1 MRGQRFENVYSNFY
15 LGHGHSRHITK
26 DINHC
31 NQDGCNGNFPI
42 SIFGCT
48 TTSWRMKR

>member
-31 NQDGCNGNFPI
+31 DQDGYNGNFQLQYSGVPLLHGI
-42 SIFGCT
+42 
-48 TTSWRMKR
+48 